1 MEKDYFIFDD
11 INSLDFGA
19 WLTGE
24 GVFNA
29 PERKTESIEI
39 PGRNG
44 ALTIDEGISFEEIKH
59 TYPGFIAED
68 FAANIRSLRSALLSK
83 SGKCRLSDSY
93 NPDEFYLARC
103 SGPIKVKPAPRAVA
117 GEFEI
122 EFIRDPRR
130 FLVSGEETRTYAS
143 GDKIF
148 NPTEYAALPQIRV
161 YGYGTVG
168 IGSNTITIASH
179 SRAYI
184 DIDCEMKDCFYLT
197 NNMNGIVSFSQSWPE
212 LKPGLSGVTYSG
224 SVTRVDIKPN
234 WWRV

>member
-1 MEKDYFIFDD
+1 MIRDYFIFDD
-11 INSLDFGA
+11 INSLDFDV
-19 WLTGE
+19 WITGE
-24 GVFNA
+24 GVFDA
-29 PERKTESIEI
+29 PKRKSKSYEI
-39 PGRNG
+39 PGKNG
-44 ALTIDEGISFEEIKH
+44 PLTISEGISFEAIKH
-59 TYPGFIAED
+59 KYPAFIAQD
-68 FAANIRSLRSALLSK
+68 FRENLRNLRSALMSK
-83 SGKCRLSDSY
+83 SGPCRLSDTF
-93 NPDEFYLARC
+93 NPDEFYLATFTD
-103 SGPIKVKPAPRAVA
+103 GIPTKPVPRAVA
-117 GEFEI
+117 GEFDI
-122 EFIRDPRR
+122 TFQRDPRR

-143 GDKIF
+143 GDKIY